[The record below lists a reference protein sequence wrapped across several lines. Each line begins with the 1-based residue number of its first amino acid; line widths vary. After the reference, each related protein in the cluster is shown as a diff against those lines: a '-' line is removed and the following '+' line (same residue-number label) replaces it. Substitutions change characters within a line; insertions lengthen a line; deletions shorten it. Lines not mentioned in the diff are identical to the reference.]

1 MLSKVVVP
9 LQTLVDAVKKGIRS
23 QSNQTVSRKEIQAP
37 HVQLALL
44 YPVLHRVTLCYTVIY
59 TCSKGPQTL
68 LNSNSTLDW

>member
-44 YPVLHRVTLCYTVIY
+44 YPVCYTVIY